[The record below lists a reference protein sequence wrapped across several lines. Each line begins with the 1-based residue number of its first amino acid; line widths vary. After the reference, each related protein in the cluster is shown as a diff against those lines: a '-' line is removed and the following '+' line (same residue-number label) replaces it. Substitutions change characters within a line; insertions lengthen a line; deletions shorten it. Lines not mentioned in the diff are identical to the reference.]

1 MTEIIANPLG
11 HSGSTRRLTTLKGRT
26 GDQNVQFRHRN
37 RCTQSLEFT
46 ENISS
51 IDSVVLWI
59 MNVQNL
65 LSHDLPPR
73 RRSDCMQEE
82 GLQEAQRP
90 HQYPTRHSIV
100 SNNTL
105 HDSHQSETPQASPVL
120 SMQRLNDD
128 SNCNL
133 SPTKVDPKNITFELL
148 FNGDTHYRARLPMKV
163 QIYPH
168 DTTES
173 IVSTVKNFF
182 GLYDEA
188 LAGVSFEDGH
198 GNTLIASYENF
209 ATGMTVY
216 VRVVPHLSPSWLAQA
231 PAALDTTQIKSD
243 RTPHLEEGFQML
255 PPTSMQASNHGQQI
269 SRPASRIA
277 RKQSRSPK
285 LGGNQRSASA
295 QNNRSRQ
302 AVKRESREN
311 SFQARLEELNSDNVK
326 GYNSSDG
333 DVASVTSSFRARNE
347 HLASAEIS
355 EVNIVEGGRRQKA
368 KFESSV
374 SEIG

>member
-1 MTEIIANPLG
+1 
-11 HSGSTRRLTTLKGRT
+11 
-26 GDQNVQFRHRN
+26 
-37 RCTQSLEFT
+37 
-46 ENISS
+46 
-51 IDSVVLWI
+51 

-65 LSHDLPPR
+65 LSHEPPPHQS
-73 RRSDCMQEE
+73 SDYMQED

-100 SNNTL
+100 SSSILLDMHHSGT
-105 HDSHQSETPQASPVL
+105 SQASPDPSVQPL
-120 SMQRLNDD
+120 SDN
-128 SNCNL
+128 SNSNP
-133 SPTKVDPKNITFELL
+133 SPAKVDPKNITFELL

-188 LAGVSFEDGH
+188 LAGVSFEDGL

-216 VRVVPHLSPSWLAQA
+216 VRVVPHLPASWLAQG
-231 PAALDTTQIKSD
+231 PAAPDTNTQTKPD

-255 PPTSMQASNHGQQI
+255 PPTSIQVSNHGQQL

-285 LGGNQRSASA
+285 LSSHQRSVSA

-302 AVKRESREN
+302 ALKRESREN
-311 SFQARLEELNSDNVK
+311 SFQARLDELNSDNVK

-374 SEIG
+374 SEVV